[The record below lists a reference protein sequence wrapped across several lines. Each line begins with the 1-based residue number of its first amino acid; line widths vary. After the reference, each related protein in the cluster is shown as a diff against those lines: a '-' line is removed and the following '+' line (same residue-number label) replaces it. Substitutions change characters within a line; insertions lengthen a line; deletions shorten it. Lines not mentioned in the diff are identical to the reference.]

1 LVCVEPGTRS
11 VVSRSR
17 IRITSPH
24 IGHSFAGIDFSLGGP
39 YRNSSF
45 MGWNTFRPFGGHAL
59 AVHGGEETR
68 HDRRWF
74 ADEVVVDFPSVAPAV
89 ERMRSAFLAD
99 ERAAT
104 MTAAIQ
110 LSRREAHEGA
120 TVPFAVPVRCTC
132 HECGGRG
139 ETWAQPCTRCAGR
152 GTELLHHQVHVT
164 VPAGVEDGACF
175 HFSVAPRHDLA
186 TRIELRVL
194 VSPPTGG

>member
-1 LVCVEPGTRS
+1 MRS

-17 IRITSPH
+17 SRIVSPH
-24 IGHSFAGIDFSLGGP
+24 IGHSFAAIDFSLDGP

-45 MGWNTFRPFGGHAL
+45 MGWNTFRPFGGHVL
-59 AVHGGEETR
+59 AVHGEEETR

-139 ETWAQPCTRCAGR
+139 ETWAQPCTRCAGS

-194 VSPPTGG
+194 VSPPTGGR

>member
-1 LVCVEPGTRS
+1 
-11 VVSRSR
+11 
-17 IRITSPH
+17 
-24 IGHSFAGIDFSLGGP
+24 
-39 YRNSSF
+39 

-59 AVHGGEETR
+59 AVHGVEEIR

-139 ETWAQPCTRCAGR
+139 ETWAQPCTRCAGS